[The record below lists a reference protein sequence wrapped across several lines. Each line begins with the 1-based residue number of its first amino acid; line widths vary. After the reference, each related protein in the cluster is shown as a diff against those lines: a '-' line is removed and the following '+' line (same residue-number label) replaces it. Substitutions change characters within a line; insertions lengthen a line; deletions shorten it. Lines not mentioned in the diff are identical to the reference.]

1 MADHH
6 TRHNPLGQD
15 ALFST
20 PTSLM
25 LDARLTPL
33 ERNGWQVLRMLRSAE
48 GFSPLAN
55 LGQLRRYLTSTPLG
69 QRAGYETARRVLV
82 VLRLTGW
89 ISLVGQHR
97 DPLTG
102 HVLSELY
109 QVHES
114 ALHFPQACALDTS
127 LSALLQAS
135 IGHENNQVDR
145 VAVHIRATLAE
156 RRYVTNISK
165 ARELGT
171 GLEQVT
177 DAHVR
182 MSLQLQAAF
191 GLRREE
197 AIKFQPSYA
206 DRGDHIALKGS
217 WTKGGRERTV
227 PVITAEQRDVLQAAH
242 HLAGTGSLIPA
253 DKTFIQQRHVY
264 DGQCKAAGLSN
275 MHGLRHQYAQSRYE
289 ALTGWKAPAAGGPQ
303 RQSLTMPQLLLDTE
317 ARESIS
323 KELGHN
329 RAGIV
334 SAYCGR

>member
-1 MADHH
+1 MDDLTYTLRQLCQRNRDGSYNTQAD
-6 TRHNPLGQD
+6 RVR
-15 ALFST
+15 
-20 PTSLM
+20 SLS
-25 LDARLTPL
+25 LAAR
-33 ERNGWQVLRMLRSAE
+33 
-48 GFSPLAN
+48 
-55 LGQLRRYLTSTPLG
+55 QLRE
-69 QRAGYETARRVLV
+69 AGFRQMKAS
-82 VLRLTGW
+82 
-89 ISLVGQHR
+89 SLKGK
-97 DPLTG
+97 
-102 HVLSELY
+102 HV
-109 QVHES
+109 Q
-114 ALHFPQACALDTS
+114 
-127 LSALLQAS
+127 ALLQRWQDEGLSSGTIKNRLSHLRWWAEKIS
-135 IGHENNQVDR
+135 KAGILPADNAQLGV
-145 VAVHIRATLAE
+145 AE

-289 ALTGWKAPAAGGPQ
+289 TLTGWSAPAAGGPPVRTLSDTQ
-303 RQSLTMPQLLLDTE
+303 RTQDTA
-317 ARESIS
+317 ARQIIS
-323 KELGHN
+323 RELGHE
-329 RAGIV
+329 RLQVTAIYLGK
-334 SAYCGR
+334 